1 MTTSLTFLTSHD
13 GVRTVLDEVR
23 AVWATLL
30 KITDPPLEANFF
42 ELGGDSLAA
51 HHMLRQLSRTYGV
64 ELRLRQIYETPTIAT
79 LAAAVTTRIEQQG
92 QGPGDGSGHE

>member
-1 MTTSLTFLTSHD
+1 MTTSLTFLTHHD
-13 GVRTVLDEVR
+13 GLRTVLDEVR

-30 KITDPPLEANFF
+30 KITDPPLEASFF

-51 HHMLRQLSRTYGV
+51 HHMLLHLSRTYGV

-79 LAAAVTTRIEQQG
+79 LAEAVAVRIEQG
-92 QGPGDGSGHE
+92 RST